1 MTFKEKLIK
10 IIRHYSEYSQI
21 SKAVEE
27 LIELSEL
34 LIKAVNK
41 LEINMDSLYE
51 EMADVEIMLAQLK
64 IIYGINNEVLCNYKE
79 QKIDRTLKR
88 IDAETDCAWK

>member
-1 MTFKEKLIK
+1 
-10 IIRHYSEYSQI
+10 
-21 SKAVEE
+21 
-27 LIELSEL
+27 
-34 LIKAVNK
+34 
-41 LEINMDSLYE
+41 MDSLYE

-64 IIYGINNEVLCNYKE
+64 IIYGINDEVLRNYKE

>member
-1 MTFKEKLIK
+1 MKEKLIK
-10 IIRHYSEYSQI
+10 IIRHYSKYSQI

-64 IIYGINNEVLCNYKE
+64 IIYGINDEVLRNYKE